1 MLMARSFSA
10 WKSQAMLRLIAIEA
24 AHKGDAKIKRDVDTL
39 ITKLT
44 YLKAKEL
51 YTFLAL
57 VHEASKDCEDF
68 LNMIPS
74 EEEVIRWIEKGGE
87 E

>member
-1 MLMARSFSA
+1 MARTFNT
-10 WKSQAMLRLIAIEA
+10 WKSQTMVRLIAIET
-24 AHKGDAKIKRDVDTL
+24 AHKGDAKIKRDVDAL

-51 YTFLAL
+51 HTFLAL
-57 VHEASKDCEDF
+57 VYEAAKDCEDF
-68 LNMIPS
+68 LNVIPA
-74 EEEVIRWIEKGGE
+74 EEEVIQWIEKGGE